1 MTRYLIPEMTCPVCG
16 TSIDLDNDTVDVTC
30 PGCEATLH
38 LRDRLCPEC
47 GTYHS
52 QPPASCS
59 NCGLG
64 MTARCP
70 QCSAQNWTGDT
81 VCQSCGARLDL
92 IARLTAQADTTQRL
106 QDQMKRAQA
115 IKAKEEAASN
125 ARLAR
130 MLEEEQAEREALRR
144 RLEAQKAQ
152 ERKILTIVA
161 VATGILVLMVIVY
174 ALILLL

>member
-1 MTRYLIPEMTCPVCG
+1 MTRYLIPAMTCPVCG
-16 TSIDLDNDTVDVTC
+16 TSIELSSDVVDVTC
-30 PGCEATLH
+30 PECETALH
-38 LRDRLCPEC
+38 LRDRLCPNC

-52 QPPASCS
+52 QPPSSCS
-59 NCGLG
+59 TCGLG
-64 MTARCP
+64 MTALCP
-70 QCSAQNWTGDT
+70 QCGARNWTGDT
-81 VCQSCGARLDL
+81 VCQACSTTLDL
-92 IARLTAQADTTQRL
+92 IGRLTAQADTSQRL
-106 QDQMKRAQA
+106 QDQMTRARA

-152 ERKILTIVA
+152 ERNLLTMISVA
-161 VATGILVLMVIVY
+161 MGILLLIVIVY